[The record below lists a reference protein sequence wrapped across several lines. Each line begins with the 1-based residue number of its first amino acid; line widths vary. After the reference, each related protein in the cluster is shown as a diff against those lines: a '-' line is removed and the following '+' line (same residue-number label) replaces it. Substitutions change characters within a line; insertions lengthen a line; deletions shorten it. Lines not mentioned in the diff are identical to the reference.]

1 MPNFHLRR
9 LRELRGWS
17 LQRVADEIQ
26 SRWPDAALTGK
37 EVGRWERGVR
47 TPGPYYREKLCIIFE
62 TDAAHLGLIAA
73 STKEDEKT
81 EIDFPPSQ
89 SRFVE
94 GKDQQII
101 QLTHEDLT
109 ILSEILHSGDTLMD
123 EAKRNTLITL
133 LKLIGTGVS
142 ASLIL
147 TNGELTEILPA
158 KATEN
163 HLDLDVIGGY
173 TDALQALLMRGE
185 GHYVMHTS
193 QHLYHK
199 LLQEYPHSTDIRLAE
214 VQIRLGMLIGAAQ
227 EYALPWYQRDQ
238 AVMQTYNHIEQNIFR
253 KFETSGSLQIE
264 YTRLLAKRG
273 RQHRVLWQFEECI
286 KECEDGL
293 VFLREGDDFS
303 LRTHLLCERA
313 HIEATRGDELLW
325 MRKLEEARTG
335 ALDMN
340 PPDREKALNQV
351 DYMQGEG
358 YKRFAFHTQKDLPIA
373 VREGYAKLALN
384 QFTQWQGTTIELPGF
399 ETLVVQV
406 SKAQCMILIDP
417 SEAIDLAG
425 ELGRQVEKRYPA
437 LLDKIHRVIF
447 LAQRRLQM
455 SDREFLQIFEE
466 EAAYHTGRNIL

>member
-1 MPNFHLRR
+1 M
-9 LRELRGWS
+9 
-17 LQRVADEIQ
+17 
-26 SRWPDAALTGK
+26 
-37 EVGRWERGVR
+37 
-47 TPGPYYREKLCIIFE
+47 
-62 TDAAHLGLIAA
+62 
-73 STKEDEKT
+73 
-81 EIDFPPSQ
+81 
-89 SRFVE
+89 
-94 GKDQQII
+94 
-101 QLTHEDLT
+101 
-109 ILSEILHSGDTLMD
+109 
-123 EAKRNTLITL
+123 
-133 LKLIGTGVS
+133 
-142 ASLIL
+142 
-147 TNGELTEILPA
+147 
-158 KATEN
+158 
-163 HLDLDVIGGY
+163 
-173 TDALQALLMRGE
+173 
-185 GHYVMHTS
+185 
-193 QHLYHK
+193 
-199 LLQEYPHSTDIRLAE
+199 
-214 VQIRLGMLIGAAQ
+214 
-227 EYALPWYQRDQ
+227 
-238 AVMQTYNHIEQNIFR
+238 
-253 KFETSGSLQIE
+253 
-264 YTRLLAKRG
+264 
-273 RQHRVLWQFEECI
+273 LWQFEECI